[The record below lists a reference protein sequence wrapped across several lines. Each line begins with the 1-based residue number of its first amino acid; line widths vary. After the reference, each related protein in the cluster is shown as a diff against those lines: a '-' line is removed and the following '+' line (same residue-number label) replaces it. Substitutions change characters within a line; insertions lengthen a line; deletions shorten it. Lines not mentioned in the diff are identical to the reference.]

1 MVKMRVVSDAHM
13 KRVLFQAWLEDY
25 RETRRAKRWFKRE
38 RGGREDTSDGE
49 EEWHWPEGEDPVSLL
64 NRHITR
70 KVLNSQTKFSC
81 ALLMLF
87 CLSLCCRYSV
97 SLEYKSCA
105 GVPVCVEHGRRYLK
119 TLSYGTDWTS
129 FQYVTCKPMN
139 ILPTVHVMD

>member
-87 CLSLCCRYSV
+87 LSLFVLQIFSQLGIQELCR
-97 SLEYKSCA
+97 CA
-105 GVPVCVEHGRRYLK
+105 CVCRTWKEISEDPELWNRLDFFPICH
-119 TLSYGTDWTS
+119 
-129 FQYVTCKPMN
+129 
-139 ILPTVHVMD
+139 

>member
-70 KVLNSQTKFSC
+70 KVLNSQTKSSC

-87 CLSLCCRYSV
+87 LSLFVLQIFSQLGIQELCR
-97 SLEYKSCA
+97 CA
-105 GVPVCVEHGRRYLK
+105 CVCRTWKEISEDPELWNRLDFFPICHL
-119 TLSYGTDWTS
+119 
-129 FQYVTCKPMN
+129 
-139 ILPTVHVMD
+139 